1 MLKTTVTEDRRE
13 IFTIVKAF
21 LTGRYEA
28 EKLLYN
34 HVSYENIEGS
44 RYNVR
49 IYNDELSFTKM
60 GRIWLVRETESFES
74 DFEKETMENN
84 RTVDY
89 GWRCHSGFSHMVW
102 RDAVWHRISGSGTNA
117 ESRVD
122 SVS

>member
-74 DFEKETMENN
+74 DFEKETMENVN
-84 RTVDY
+84 KKIIQKCIKSDEYIKELCGFPINGELTVVKNEPA
-89 GWRCHSGFSHMVW
+89 SK
-102 RDAVWHRISGSGTNA
+102 
-117 ESRVD
+117 
-122 SVS
+122 